1 MTAFAN
7 DVELIESLDLMAVRQ
22 MRRVQTNE
30 FSQVLSPSIITLTP
44 KTSSARKQE
53 NLCQE
58 TRMCLKTGCGQGHV
72 SPSDAGL

>member
-22 MRRVQTNE
+22 TRRVQTNE

-44 KTSSARKQE
+44 KISSARKQE

-58 TRMCLKTGCGQGHV
+58 TKNVFEDRMWTRSCL
-72 SPSDAGL
+72 SF

>member
-7 DVELIESLDLMAVRQ
+7 DVELIESLDLRAVRQ
-22 MRRVQTNE
+22 TRRVQTNE

-44 KTSSARKQE
+44 KICSARKQE

-58 TRMCLKTGCGQGHV
+58 TRNV
-72 SPSDAGL
+72 SGDWTQARSHQSL